1 MPTSYNTTVTVAGY
15 GSADYGSM
23 LDSLQIVSGSVLP
36 YELPQPASAK
46 AGFLGLP
53 VVSGVTQTP
62 DWWLGKEVTFT
73 ITPQGVGVGDYVQWT
88 GIVQGY
94 DCSAVN
100 HDATTQLV
108 ELDLLSPKISTQ
120 LLQSQFIGSY
130 PIDNWANLTA
140 LLDSEIAK
148 LTWAEAPA
156 GLTWAAVTTT
166 WADYTNDFTGI
177 TFDWDTLTASTL
189 MYQIPSAGRDILSFI
204 TDVMSSKYKGWM
216 WFNNA
221 TVSLNAPSSYTNYSL
236 VTSLDAKTCVLWS
249 SLNASQNLN
258 NVINNAGIYDAATAT
273 TATYLDSTSYAQ
285 YGDRYI
291 DLNPS
296 YEGSSTIAP
305 LIVQDKI
312 NAYKQ
317 PNKYLQSLT
326 LDLDKFTHTAG
337 EWQNFYISG
346 KPVRL
351 PLTNIPTAYGGDH
364 TYMIRGVTLNL
375 TNKHAETSLVVVPST
390 IYNPS

>member
-1 MPTSYNTTVTVAGY
+1 
-15 GSADYGSM
+15 
-23 LDSLQIVSGSVLP
+23 
-36 YELPQPASAK
+36 
-46 AGFLGLP
+46 
-53 VVSGVTQTP
+53 
-62 DWWLGKEVTFT
+62 
-73 ITPQGVGVGDYVQWT
+73 VGVGDYVQWT

-108 ELDLLSPKISTQ
+108 ELDLLSPSAKISTQ